1 MDYSR
6 EDRYS
11 DRLDPLFNLAGVF
24 VLIALSF
31 GVGYWCAYSDA
42 KAVQEIAAETLQ
54 NSETVN
60 RPILQNSGSVNQI
73 AIEQQGGGG
82 RR

>member
-6 EDRYS
+6 EDRFD

-24 VLIALSF
+24 VLVALSF
-31 GVGYWCAYSDA
+31 ATGYWCAYSDA
-42 KAVQEIAAETLQ
+42 KAVAAIAVE
-54 NSETVN
+54 
-60 RPILQNSGSVNQI
+60 R
-73 AIEQQGGGG
+73 QGMGQ

>member
-1 MDYSR
+1 MMFDYSR
-6 EDRYS
+6 EDRFD

-31 GVGYWCAYSDA
+31 ATGYWCAYSDA
-42 KAVQEIAAETLQ
+42 KAVAA
-54 NSETVN
+54 
-60 RPILQNSGSVNQI
+60 I
-73 AIEQQGGGG
+73 AIEQHSGGQ